1 MAKIIIEMDF
11 GDKPKSMVNM
21 IKGAIQQQM
30 NDQVKQFGMEE
41 KDVNVRV
48 EK

>member
-1 MAKIIIEMDF
+1 MAKIIIELNFKDQ
-11 GDKPKSMVNM
+11 PKAMLNIVV
-21 IKGAIQQQM
+21 GAIKEQM
-30 NDQVKQFGMEE
+30 KEQVKQFGMEE